1 MVLKLGLVCGTGM
14 PSALFHQGANNISVH
29 NTFYS
34 GKSDSPQS
42 LVSNTTCLQ
51 TGTAVPPL
59 SIAAAAAL
67 PPSITGDASGQGVVF
82 VPSSHQSSVN
92 LPPLPAPTLQQQQ
105 THCVSSSEV
114 SQVSSIHP
122 RNPQI
127 TNMRGSTSESNGT
140 SRKFFPLR
148 TPSFLQLSGFD

>member
-67 PPSITGDASGQGVVF
+67 PTSITGDASGGGVVF

-122 RNPQI
+122 SNPQI
-127 TNMRGSTSESNGT
+127 TKMRNQPRNPTELAEYFNIVNSEFCGIIV
-140 SRKFFPLR
+140 
-148 TPSFLQLSGFD
+148 